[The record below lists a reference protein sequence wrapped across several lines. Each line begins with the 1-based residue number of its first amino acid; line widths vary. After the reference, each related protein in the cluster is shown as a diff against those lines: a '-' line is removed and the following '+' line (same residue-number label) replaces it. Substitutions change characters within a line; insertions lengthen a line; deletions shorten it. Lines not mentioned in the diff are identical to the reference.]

1 MQDPLGSA
9 RWSDRSGVE
18 RRYAQDGTGFF
29 FGHPFDH
36 ATGRANTA
44 NFIRTGS
51 EGHLLTVAGTGS
63 GKSVSMII
71 PNLLCY
77 RGSAFVIDP
86 KGELSWL
93 TAPRRRQFGQ
103 KVCIVDPW
111 GQVNKLYGSRAGVE
125 EEIAHFNPLSILKA
139 GSREFVDELAYLADA
154 LIITQSTNDPYW
166 DESARELIA
175 GMMAYVVENPAYAPH
190 ASLGLVRKLLQKP
203 RAVLERMIRSAAEDF
218 PDSFAAS
225 KLGQFE
231 NPEKAADIPAIIR
244 SARTQTG
251 FLDSPDLQESMSFS
265 DFSFDDLRAGGNPT
279 TVYIVIPSERLKTH
293 SRWLRLMVS
302 IAIGRVQKGPLGESE
317 RAKLGIGDDVCE
329 IDSEP
334 TKEAVSPR
342 FDPLIAPLSMPL
354 NKESGEVRVPDRV
367 RATYIADIEEWWV
380 QQSPD
385 VRRTVEKLH
394 TNPADLARAKA
405 GAYMASRYSEKPT
418 PTAAPVVP
426 AKLEPVRALP
436 PELRLPGDE
445 FADET
450 PREAAKIAALPVLF
464 LLDEFG
470 TIGKLSII
478 ATAYGLMRGAGIT
491 MWAFVQD
498 LNQLKRD
505 YDEWETFVGNAS
517 YLICFGLMEPFTIN
531 YVSGMMGMRTVRYKT
546 GSEQTSTSTRIRPAT
561 FDDAFV
567 RLFGDEPKLEEPS
580 GTSTSKSTTD
590 HVVTQPLCSPDRI
603 RGAGPRGVFV
613 IGKEDP
619 ILCWGCLYYNDADF
633 SKWAR
638 ADPRYAKA

>member
-1 MQDPLGSA
+1 
-9 RWSDRSGVE
+9 
-18 RRYAQDGTGFF
+18 
-29 FGHPFDH
+29 
-36 ATGRANTA
+36 
-44 NFIRTGS
+44 
-51 EGHLLTVAGTGS
+51 
-63 GKSVSMII
+63 MII

-111 GQVNKLYGSRAGVE
+111 GQVNKLYGSRAGVQE
-125 EEIAHFNPLSILKA
+125 QIAHFNPLSILKA
-139 GSREFVDELAYLADA
+139 GSREFVDELAYLAEA
-154 LIITQSTNDPYW
+154 LIITESAKDPYW
-166 DESARELIA
+166 DNSARELIA
-175 GMMAYVVENPAYAPH
+175 GMMAYVVENPEYAPH
-190 ASLGLVRKLLQKP
+190 ASLGLVRKLLLKP
-203 RAVLERMIRSAAEDF
+203 NAVLERMIRAAVEGF
-218 PDSFAAS
+218 PDSFAAR

-231 NPEKAADIPAIIR
+231 NPDKAAGIASIIQ

-265 DFSFDDLRAGGNPT
+265 DFSFDELRAGGNPA
-279 TVYIVIPSERLKTH
+279 TVYIVIPGEKLKTH

-317 RAKLGIGDDVCE
+317 RAGLGIGDDGRE
-329 IDSEP
+329 IDSEA

-342 FDPLIAPLSMPL
+342 LDPLIAPLSMPL
-354 NKESGEVRVPDRV
+354 NKESGEVRVPERV
-367 RATYIADIEEWWV
+367 RAKYIADIEEWWV

-405 GAYMASRYSEKPT
+405 GAYMAWRYSEKPT
-418 PTAAPVVP
+418 SAAAPVVP

-436 PELRLPGDE
+436 PELRLRGDE

-450 PREAAKIAALPVLF
+450 PEEAAKIAALPVLF

-531 YVSGMMGMRTVRYKT
+531 YVSGMMGTTTVRYETK
-546 GSEQTSTSTRIRPAT
+546 G
-561 FDDAFV
+561 
-567 RLFGDEPKLEEPS
+567 
-580 GTSTSKSTTD
+580 KSTTQNTKIRD
-590 HVVTQPLCSPDRI
+590 QTMEDVVGRIFGEEINLEAPSGSSTSESVTPHVVAQPLCSPDRI

-638 ADPRYAKA
+638 PDPRYAKA